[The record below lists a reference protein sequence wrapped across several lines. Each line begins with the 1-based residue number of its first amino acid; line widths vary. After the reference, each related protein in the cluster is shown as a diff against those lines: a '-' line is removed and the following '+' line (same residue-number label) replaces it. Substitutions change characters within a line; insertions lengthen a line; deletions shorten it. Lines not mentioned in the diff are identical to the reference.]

1 MSPPERALLDQA
13 LVAMAGCVRRLE
25 RSHAALEALLPL
37 EPAQLGRLTPRQ
49 EEAIDA
55 ILKRFEQL
63 VATIQDQMFKSLAI
77 AEAEDIHGL
86 SRRDV
91 TELMERLGAIPSA
104 ADFRALAVLRNKL
117 SHLYPDDPARQAANL
132 NAAFAITPALL
143 ATARQLAGFATRRK
157 PR

>member
-1 MSPPERALLDQA
+1 MSRPERALLDQA
-13 LVAMAGCVRRLE
+13 LAAMAGCVRRLE
-25 RSHAALEALLPL
+25 RSHAGLEALLPL
-37 EPAQLGRLTPRQ
+37 DPSQLGRLNPRQ

-55 ILKRFEQL
+55 FLKRFEQL

-104 ADFRALAVLRNKL
+104 ADFRGFAVLRNKL

-132 NAAFAITPALL
+132 NAAFASTSALL
-143 ATARQLAGFATRRK
+143 ATARQLAGFAAGRK